1 MEVTYQDSSG
11 SIRGFTIE
19 NDAEQSSMQHAAD
32 FINGFGSGVY
42 DRVVPHAFKNL
53 FWKLMDNSSNHSPGN
68 NHANGRFE
76 YIQVLSDDPAIPGS

>member
-1 MEVTYQDSSG
+1 MQSRAAC
-11 SIRGFTIE
+11 SI
-19 NDAEQSSMQHAAD
+19 QHAAD

-42 DRVVPHAFKNL
+42 DRVAPLAFKNL

-76 YIQVLSDDPAIPGS
+76 HIRVLRDDPTIPGSGHSVRSRSTK